1 MTNIRTVLAVN
12 MKARRKE
19 LKLSQAELAEKIGT
33 SPNYISKIEDN
44 KKDMIYTQ
52 IKYAHILMS
61 VLLVLI
67 CIINIF
73 KMIG

>member
-33 SPNYISKIEDN
+33 SPNYISKI
-44 KKDMIYTQ
+44 
-52 IKYAHILMS
+52 YASITDIMLIPEARSFLILHLEPS
-61 VLLVLI
+61 DIV
-67 CIINIF
+67 
-73 KMIG
+73 